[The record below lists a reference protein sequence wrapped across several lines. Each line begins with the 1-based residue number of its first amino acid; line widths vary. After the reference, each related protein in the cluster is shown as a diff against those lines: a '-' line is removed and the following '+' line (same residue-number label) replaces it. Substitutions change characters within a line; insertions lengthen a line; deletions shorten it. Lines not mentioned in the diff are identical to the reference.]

1 MTKINSICVYC
12 GSSSGNNP
20 DYVDAASKL
29 GKLMAQAGITLVY
42 GGGTTGIMGTIAQ
55 SVKSNGGK
63 VVGIIPDFLIRKEA
77 RNKNDDLFDEFIV
90 TETMHQ
96 RKQLMFD
103 RSDAFLALPG
113 GIGTLEE
120 IVEIMTWAQL
130 GRHMKP
136 IAFANIDGFYNP
148 MIALL
153 DHMARQGF
161 IHSDYRL
168 KPLVIDNIEKII
180 TALSKNQ
187 GLSVL

>member
-12 GSSSGNNP
+12 GSSTGNNP
-20 DYVDAASKL
+20 DYVQSANQL
-29 GKLMAQAGITLVY
+29 GQLLAQAGITLVY
-42 GGGTTGIMGTIAQ
+42 GGGTSGIMGTIARA
-55 SVKSNGGK
+55 VKSNGGK
-63 VVGIIPDFLIRKEA
+63 VVGIIPDFLIKKEA

-130 GRHMKP
+130 GRHTKP

-168 KPLVIDNIEKII
+168 KPLVIDDIEKIV
-180 TALSKNQ
+180 TAISRNQ
-187 GLSVL
+187 ESHPL

>member
-1 MTKINSICVYC
+1 MKKINSICVYC

-20 DYVDAASKL
+20 DYVQSANRL
-29 GKLMAQAGITLVY
+29 GQLLAQAGITLVY
-42 GGGTTGIMGTIAQ
+42 GGGTSGIMGTIARA
-55 SVKSNGGK
+55 VKSNGGK
-63 VVGIIPDFLIRKEA
+63 VVGIIPDFLIKKEA

-130 GRHMKP
+130 GRHTKP

-168 KPLVIDNIEKII
+168 KPLVIDDIEKIV
-180 TALSKNQ
+180 TAISRNQ
-187 GLSVL
+187 ESHPL